1 MKPIAFIFGMVSTL
15 TVSAFPGGTT
25 KYPVSEIP
33 DDLKINANAVYREDK
48 TVFKIL
54 QKDRAT
60 YYVHEVITVLNEKG
74 KHFARRSIGYDNLLK
89 IIDINGYAYDATGK
103 QIKKLRNSE
112 IYDHAAFDGLTLFS
126 DNRVKEIDLSQGTY
140 PYTVEFEYE
149 MEFKY
154 LYSIPPSFFGGTDY
168 SVAQGSYQLIFPKE
182 LTPRYFA
189 NNMGDKPR
197 QGKEEDGMESL
208 TWTIANL
215 KPLTFESYGPSH
227 AELIP
232 HVEAAPSAFEYEGYA
247 GNMSSWLEYGK
258 WNLLLGKGRDVLPEA
273 TKTKIRELTRDLKT
287 VEEKAR
293 AVYNY
298 VQSKTRYVNISLGI
312 GGLQPIPASI
322 VDENSYGDCKALSNY
337 TMALLREAGVKGY
350 YTVIEAGPYARP
362 VKTDFPSHQFNHV
375 VVAVPNKTDTLWLE
389 CTSQTNPFGFQG
401 LFTEDRWALMLTD
414 EGGKLV
420 RTINYK
426 PEQNTQTRNAE
437 VVIDA
442 SGNARA
448 KVRTINS
455 GVQYENDGL
464 DDALLNTEKQK
475 KWIEENVDI
484 PNFNINSFAMKNIKN
499 KIPSAIVTL
508 DLTLSRYASV
518 SGKRMFI
525 TPNLMNRSNSVPEK
539 IAERKTE
546 VVRKVNFIDLDT
558 IAIVLPENLYPEF
571 LPQQVKYTSRF
582 GEYEANFKFD
592 AGKVTYTRRLKM
604 WKGRYPKEAYNELVD
619 FYKNINKADA
629 TKLVFLNK
637 T

>member
-1 MKPIAFIFGMVSTL
+1 MNRTAIIFGILGTL
-15 TVSAFPGGTT
+15 TVSAWAGGNP

-33 DDLKINANAVYREDK
+33 EELKVNVNAVYREDK

-60 YYVHEVITVLNEKG
+60 YYVHEVITILNEKG
-74 KHFARRSIGYDNLLK
+74 KHFAHRSIDYDKLLK
-89 IIDINGYAYDATGK
+89 IIDLNGYTYDALGK
-103 QIKKLRNSE
+103 QVKKLRNSE
-112 IYDHAAFDGLTLFS
+112 IYDRAAFDGLTLFS
-126 DNRVKEIDLSQGTY
+126 DNRVKEIDLSQNSY

-154 LYSIPPSFFGGTDY
+154 LYSIPPSFFGGTEY
-168 SVAQGSYQLIFPKE
+168 SVVQGSYQLIFPKE
-182 LTPRYFA
+182 LAPRYVA
-189 NNMGDKPR
+189 INMGDKPK
-197 QGKEEDGMESL
+197 QGVEEGMESL
-208 TWTIANL
+208 TWTISNV
-215 KPLTFESYGPSH
+215 KPLMFEKFGPPH
-227 AELIP
+227 TELIP
-232 HVEAAPSAFEYEGYA
+232 HVEAAPSVFEYEGYL

-273 TKTKIRELTRDLKT
+273 TKLKIRELTRDMKT
-287 VEEKAR
+287 VEEKAK
-293 AVYNY
+293 AVYSY

-312 GGLQPIPASI
+312 GGLQPFPASV

-337 TMALLREAGVKGY
+337 TMALLKEAGVKGY
-350 YTVIEAGPYARP
+350 YTVIQAGPDAQA

-389 CTSQTNPFGFQG
+389 CTSQTNPFGYQG
-401 LFTEDRWALMLTD
+401 LFTEDRWALMLTE

-437 VVIDA
+437 VAIDA
-442 SGNARA
+442 NGNARA
-448 KVRTINS
+448 KVRTITS
-455 GVQYENDGL
+455 GIQYENDGL
-464 DDALLNTEKQK
+464 DQALLNTERQK

-499 KIPSAIVTL
+499 KIPSAIVTM

-525 TPNLMNRSNSVPEK
+525 TPNLMNRSGGVLEK
-539 IAERKTE
+539 IAERKTD
-546 VVRKVNFIDLDT
+546 VVRKSNFIDLDT
-558 IAIVLPENLYPEF
+558 IAISLPENLYPEF

-582 GEYEANFKFD
+582 GEYEASFKFD
-592 AGKVTYTRRLKM
+592 AGKVIYTRRLKM
-604 WKGRYPKEAYNELVD
+604 WKGRYPKETYNELVD